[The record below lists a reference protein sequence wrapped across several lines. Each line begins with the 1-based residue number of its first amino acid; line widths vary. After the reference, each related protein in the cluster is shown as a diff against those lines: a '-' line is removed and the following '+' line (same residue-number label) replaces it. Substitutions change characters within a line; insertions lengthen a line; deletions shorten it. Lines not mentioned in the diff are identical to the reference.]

1 MGLVYGSSKKFEIQ
15 VAKCKIECKADEAI
29 GNFGCHTKGVERQVG
44 SGESR
49 GTQGYHWAPQWTL

>member
-1 MGLVYGSSKKFEIQ
+1 MGLVYGSSKKLEIQ
-15 VAKCKIECKADEAI
+15 VAKCKIKCKADEAI

-49 GTQGYHWAPQWTL
+49 GSQGYH